1 MLGKIPLNSIVFVD
15 SNIFIYH
22 FLDVSEYCTDF
33 LERIELKEIEAYTST
48 VVLAEVLHRLMIAE
62 VVEKYDVKP
71 GRVIKYLKEKPEIIP
86 ALEKCEIAI
95 KEIPE
100 FKVKILTVTPETI
113 FQSKNLRKK
122 YNMLTNDSLNLCVMK
137 ANGLNEIATND
148 SDFDR
153 VDWIKVWKP

>member
-1 MLGKIPLNSIVFVD
+1 MLEKIPLNSVVFVH
-15 SNIFIYH
+15 SNIFNH
-22 FLDVSEYCTDF
+22 FLDISEYCTDF
-33 LERIELKEIEAYTST
+33 LERIEMKELEAYTST

-71 GRVIKYLKEKPEIIP
+71 GRAMKYLKEKPEVIP

-100 FKVKILTVTPETI
+100 FRVKILSISPETI
-113 FQSKNLRKK
+113 FQSKSLRKK

-137 ANGLNEIATND
+137 ANGLTDIATND
-148 SDFDR
+148 GDFER
-153 VDWIKVWKP
+153 VDWVKVWKP